1 MNTSEKEL
9 ARRISITNE
18 LGLHAR
24 PAALIAKL
32 ARNAKYNVWIVKD
45 DEKVDA
51 TSIID
56 ILSLACQKGTEI
68 TLMIDHRADMGVLN
82 QISALAETG
91 FLEKEPGE

>member
-1 MNTSEKEL
+1 MKPSEKEL

-32 ARNAKYNVWIVKD
+32 AGNAKYNVWIVKD
-45 DEKVDA
+45 EEKVDA

-56 ILSLACQKGTEI
+56 ILSLACLKGTEI
-68 TLMIDHRADMGVLN
+68 TLKVDDRADIGVLN
-82 QISALAETG
+82 RITALAETG
-91 FLEKEPGE
+91 FSEEDSGE